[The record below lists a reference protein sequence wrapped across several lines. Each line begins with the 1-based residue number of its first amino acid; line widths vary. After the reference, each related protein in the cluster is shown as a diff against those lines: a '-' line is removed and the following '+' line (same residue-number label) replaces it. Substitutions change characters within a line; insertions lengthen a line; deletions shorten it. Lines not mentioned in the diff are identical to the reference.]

1 MNLSLDLP
9 VASRGRLDRGPAQ
22 RFALGLLCL
31 FLLTAATASRA
42 TELGFSLD
50 DAVRLAL
57 ANAPMIEAR
66 EAGRAAAAEEV
77 GRAAA
82 LPDPVL
88 TFGVQNLPIAGADA
102 YSLDDDRMT
111 MRRIGF
117 TQALPSRAKREARRD
132 SALALQEQA
141 EAIQLATVLDVKRA
155 AASAWIGLWA
165 AERERSLLVELR
177 EQARLAV
184 DAAKANLG
192 GGKGSA
198 SDALAARSAE
208 LDLENRI
215 DDAQARVDQAKAGL
229 QRWTGANVP
238 QQIASAPDFSML
250 PTAPAELLENFDRQ
264 APLLVWDA
272 REASADA
279 ALGMANAEKRPD
291 WSIGA
296 GFARRGAG
304 ASNVVWLEVG
314 IGLPVFTANRQ
325 DRGVNARRSDLQA
338 IRAAHEDARR
348 AQEESVRGVL
358 AQWSALGRKATR
370 LGESI
375 LPLNRDRS
383 ATALAAWSGG
393 ASLADWLDAQ
403 RDEISQRIEYAR
415 VLADWGRAWAA
426 LAYLLPTGGVR

>member
-1 MNLSLDLP
+1 MNLSLDVP
-9 VASRGRLDRGPAQ
+9 VSTRGRHDCGHSRGSVPRL
-22 RFALGLLCL
+22 FALVLLLASVACR
-31 FLLTAATASRA
+31 AAEPA
-42 TELGFSLD
+42 LSLD
-50 DAVRLAL
+50 HAIGLAL

-66 EAGRAAAAEEV
+66 EAARAAAAEEV
-77 GRAAA
+77 ERAAA

-111 MRRIGF
+111 MRRIGLS
-117 TQALPSRAKREARRD
+117 QALPSRAKRAARRD
-132 SALALQEQA
+132 SALALQQQA
-141 EAIQLATVLDVKRA
+141 EANRQATVLDVKRA
-155 AASAWIGLWA
+155 AASAWIAWWV
-165 AERERSLLVELR
+165 AERERSLLGELR

-184 DAAKANLG
+184 DAAKANLV

-215 DDAQARVDQAKAGL
+215 DDAQARVEQARVGL
-229 QRWTGANVP
+229 QRWLGASPPAEV
-238 QQIASAPDFSML
+238 AAAPDFSVL
-250 PTAPAELLENFDRQ
+250 PTPASELLGDFDRQ

-279 ALGMANAEKRPD
+279 ALRMANAEKRPD

-296 GFARRGAG
+296 GVARRGAG

-314 IGLPVFTANRQ
+314 VGLPVFAANRQ
-325 DRGVNARRSDLQA
+325 DRGVNARRSDLLA

-348 AQEESVRGVL
+348 AQEESVRNVL
-358 AQWSALGRKATR
+358 AQWSALGRKANR
-370 LGESI
+370 LRESI

-383 ATALAAWSGG
+383 AAALAAWSGG
-393 ASLADWLDAQ
+393 APLADWLDAQ
-403 RDEISQRIEYAR
+403 RDEIGQRIEYAA

-426 LAYLLPTGGVR
+426 LAYLLPAGGAP